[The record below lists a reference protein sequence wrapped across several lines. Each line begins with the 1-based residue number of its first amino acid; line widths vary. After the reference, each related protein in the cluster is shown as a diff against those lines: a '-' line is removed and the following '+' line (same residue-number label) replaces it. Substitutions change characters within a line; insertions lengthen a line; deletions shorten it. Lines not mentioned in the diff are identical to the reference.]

1 MPLTK
6 GLTCDSDSLAWRN
19 LDGVFAEEGYQLNVG
34 LKPLY
39 AIEEKTEYEEI
50 ANALK
55 KKIVA
60 LLKFLW

>member
-1 MPLTK
+1 M
-6 GLTCDSDSLAWRN
+6 
-19 LDGVFAEEGYQLNVG
+19 GVFAEEGYQLNVG